1 MAPKKQISIN
11 DDEIDIGQLL
21 KKWWSFRKII
31 IFGTILITLLST
43 FILVLYNQTFPPNQK
58 LQFTRVIL
66 QGDLGENNN
75 RIIAALNSREY
86 IKESLDILDIKLN
99 PTDIINNLNV
109 KNSTNALKESLQ
121 DRIIAL
127 NNKDINELALSSEV
141 LSKIYSTLDENS
153 KSLIEINFYHL
164 PLNLSTEQSKQI
176 LKVLV
181 ENVNRKIL
189 IRTNR
194 DTIGLQVIDTDDIDL
209 YYNEYEQLARFSTM
223 VSSIQSNLS
232 ILSNNYT
239 DLLSGL
245 DLENLSS
252 LANIS
257 QKLLYETS
265 KKLGNTIAIDTL
277 NIEIDNKNKEIEDL
291 INSFKVLNTS
301 QLPEVVSSGQ
311 KNNTN
316 ENSST
321 NTTQLDGAIF
331 DKILSIGS
339 LLELNDFRLETIQK
353 IQTLQQQRNSI
364 IKQKKYLDLPS
375 QIPLE
380 DLNLINIG
388 ERIKILAN
396 IINNAIAQVRT
407 FTQPKAAVEI
417 ISDIEL
423 VNLNSNTKDQTKYV
437 LILSVLGFLIL
448 SIISILRPSR

>member
-31 IFGTILITLLST
+31 IFSTILITLLST
-43 FILVLYNQTFPPNQK
+43 FILVLYNQTFPNQK

-86 IKESLDILDIKLN
+86 IQESLDILDIKLD

-127 NNKDINELALSSEV
+127 NSKDINELALSTEA
-141 LSKIYSTLDENS
+141 LSKIYSALDVNS
-153 KSLIEINFYHL
+153 KSFIEINFYHL

-181 ENVNRKIL
+181 ENVNKKIL

-194 DTIGLQVIDTDDIDL
+194 DTIGLQMIDTDNIDL

-223 VSSIQSNLS
+223 IGTIQSNLS
-232 ILSNNYT
+232 ILSNNYK
-239 DLLSGL
+239 DLLSSL
-245 DLENLSS
+245 DLPNISN

-265 KKLGNTIAIDTL
+265 KKLGNTIAIDSL
-277 NIEIDNKNKEIEDL
+277 NIEIDNKDKEIEDL

-311 KNNTN
+311 ENNTN
-316 ENSST
+316 ENSPT

-339 LLELNDFRLETIQK
+339 LLELNDFRLETVQK
-353 IQTLQQQRNSI
+353 IQTLQLQRSSI
-364 IKQKKYLDLPS
+364 IKQKEYLDLPL
-375 QIPLE
+375 QIPLK
-380 DLNLINIG
+380 DLKLIDVG
-388 ERIKILAN
+388 DRIKVLSN

-417 ISDIEL
+417 VSDIEL
-423 VNLNSNTKDQTKYV
+423 VNLNSNIKDQTKYV

>member
-43 FILVLYNQTFPPNQK
+43 FILVLYNQTFPNQK

-86 IKESLDILDIKLN
+86 IQESLDILDIKLD

-127 NNKDINELALSSEV
+127 NSKDINELALSTEA
-141 LSKIYSTLDENS
+141 LSKIYSALDVNS
-153 KSLIEINFYHL
+153 KSFIEINFYHL

-181 ENVNRKIL
+181 ENVNKKIL
-189 IRTNR
+189 TRTNR
-194 DTIGLQVIDTDDIDL
+194 DTIGLQVIDTDTIDL

-223 VSSIQSNLS
+223 IGSIQSNLS
-232 ILSNNYT
+232 ILSNNYK
-239 DLLSGL
+239 DLLSSL
-245 DLENLSS
+245 DLPNISN

-265 KKLGNTIAIDTL
+265 KKLGNTIAIDSL
-277 NIEIDNKNKEIEDL
+277 NIEIDNKDKEIEDL

-311 KNNTN
+311 ENNTN
-316 ENSST
+316 ENSPT

-339 LLELNDFRLETIQK
+339 LLELNDFRLETVQR
-353 IQTLQQQRNSI
+353 IQTLQLQRSSI
-364 IKQKKYLDLPS
+364 IKQKEYLDLPL
-375 QIPLE
+375 QIPLK
-380 DLNLINIG
+380 DLKLIDIG
-388 ERIKILAN
+388 DRIKVLSN

-417 ISDIEL
+417 VSDIEL
-423 VNLNSNTKDQTKYV
+423 VNLNSNIKDQTKYV

>member
-1 MAPKKQISIN
+1 MAQFLSLYY
-11 DDEIDIGQLL
+11 QL
-21 KKWWSFRKII
+21 F
-31 IFGTILITLLST
+31 F
-43 FILVLYNQTFPPNQK
+43 LVLVNQK
-58 LQFTRVIL
+58 LPNQRIQFIRVIL

-75 RIIAALNSREY
+75 RIIAALSSREY
-86 IKESLDILDIKLN
+86 VQESLNILDIKLD

-109 KNSTNALKESLQ
+109 KNSTNSLKESLQ

-127 NNKDINELALSSEV
+127 NSKDINQLALSSEA

-153 KSLIEINFYHL
+153 KNFIEINFYHL

-176 LKVLV
+176 LNVLV
-181 ENVNRKIL
+181 ENVNKKIL
-189 IRTNR
+189 SRTNR
-194 DTIGLQVIDTDDIDL
+194 DNIGLQIINTYSADVN
-209 YYNEYEQLARFSTM
+209 YSEYEQLDRLSTM
-223 VSSIQSNLS
+223 IGSIQSNLS
-232 ILSNNYT
+232 ILSNNYG
-239 DLLSGL
+239 DLLSEL
-245 DLENLSS
+245 DLTNLTS

-257 QKLLYETS
+257 QKLFYETS
-265 KKLGNTIAIDTL
+265 KQLGNNIAKDSL
-277 NIEIDNKNKEIEDL
+277 NIEIAAKDQEIEDL
-291 INSFKVLNTS
+291 INSFKVLNTA

-364 IKQKKYLDLPS
+364 IKQKEYLDLPS
-375 QIPLE
+375 KIPLE

-396 IINNAIAQVRT
+396 IINDAIAQVRT

-417 ISDIEL
+417 VSDIEL
-423 VNLNSNTKDQTKYV
+423 VNLNSNKKDQGKYV

-448 SIISILRPSR
+448 SIISILRPTR

>member
-1 MAPKKQISIN
+1 MASKKQISIN

-43 FILVLYNQTFPPNQK
+43 FILVLYNQTFPNQK

-86 IKESLDILDIKLN
+86 IQESLDILDIKLD

-127 NNKDINELALSSEV
+127 NSKDINELALSSEA
-141 LSKIYSTLDENS
+141 LSKIYSALDVNS
-153 KSLIEINFYHL
+153 KNFIEINFYHL

-194 DTIGLQVIDTDDIDL
+194 DTIGLQVIDTDNIDL
-209 YYNEYEQLARFSTM
+209 YYNEYEQLARLSTM

-232 ILSNNYT
+232 ILSNNYK
-239 DLLSGL
+239 DLLSSL
-245 DLENLSS
+245 DLTNLAS

-265 KKLGNTIAIDTL
+265 KKLGNTIAIDSL
-277 NIEIDNKNKEIEDL
+277 NIEIDNKDKEIEDL

-311 KNNTN
+311 ENNTN
-316 ENSST
+316 ENSPT

-339 LLELNDFRLETIQK
+339 LLELNDFRLETVQK
-353 IQTLQQQRNSI
+353 IQTLQLQRSSI
-364 IKQKKYLDLPS
+364 IKQKEYLDLPL
-375 QIPLE
+375 QIPLK
-380 DLNLINIG
+380 DLKLIDIG
-388 ERIKILAN
+388 DRIKVLSN

-423 VNLNSNTKDQTKYV
+423 VNLNSNIKDQTKYV

>member
-1 MAPKKQISIN
+1 MASKKQISIN

-43 FILVLYNQTFPPNQK
+43 FILVLYNQTFPNQK

-86 IKESLDILDIKLN
+86 IKESLDILDIKLD

-127 NNKDINELALSSEV
+127 SSKDINELALSSEA
-141 LSKIYSTLDENS
+141 LSKIYSVLDENS
-153 KSLIEINFYHL
+153 KSFIEINFYHL

-181 ENVNRKIL
+181 ENVNKKIL
-189 IRTNR
+189 SRTNR
-194 DTIGLQVIDTDDIDL
+194 DTIGLQIIDTYSADVN
-209 YYNEYEQLARFSTM
+209 YSEYEQLDRLSTM
-223 VSSIQSNLS
+223 IGSIQSNLS
-232 ILSNNYT
+232 ILSNNYG
-239 DLLSGL
+239 DLLSDL
-245 DLENLSS
+245 DLTNLTS

-257 QKLLYETS
+257 QKLFYETS
-265 KKLGNTIAIDTL
+265 KQLGNNIAKDSL
-277 NIEIDNKNKEIEDL
+277 NIEIAAKDQEIEDL
-291 INSFKVLNTS
+291 INSFKVLNTA

-364 IKQKKYLDLPS
+364 IKQKEYLDLPS

-388 ERIKILAN
+388 EKIKNLSN

-417 ISDIEL
+417 VSDIEL
-423 VNLNSNTKDQTKYV
+423 VNLNSNKKDQGKYV

-448 SIISILRPSR
+448 SIISILRPTR

>member
-1 MAPKKQISIN
+1 MASKKKISIN
-11 DDEIDIGQLL
+11 DYEIDIGQLL
-21 KKWWSFRKII
+21 KNCWSFRKII

-43 FILVLYNQTFPPNQK
+43 FILVFVSQTFPNQRI
-58 LQFTRVIL
+58 QFTRVIL

-86 IKESLDILDIKLN
+86 IQESLNILDIKLD

-109 KNSTNALKESLQ
+109 KNSTNAFKESLQ

-127 NNKDINELALSSEV
+127 NSKDINELAISSEV

-153 KSLIEINFYHL
+153 KNFIEVNFYHL
-164 PLNLSTEQSKQI
+164 PLNLSTEQSKQF

-181 ENVNRKIL
+181 QNVNRKIL

-194 DTIGLQVIDTDDIDL
+194 DPIALQMIDTDNIDL

-223 VSSIQSNLS
+223 IGTIQSNLS
-232 ILSNNYT
+232 ILSNNYK

-245 DLENLSS
+245 DLPNISN

-265 KKLGNTIAIDTL
+265 KKLGNTIAIDSL
-277 NIEIDNKNKEIEDL
+277 NIEIDNKDKEIEDL

-301 QLPEVVSSGQ
+301 QLSEFVSSGQ
-311 KNNTN
+311 ENNTN
-316 ENSST
+316 ENSPT

-339 LLELNDFRLETIQK
+339 LLELNDFRLETVQK
-353 IQTLQQQRNSI
+353 IQTLQLQRSSI
-364 IKQKKYLDLPS
+364 IKQKEYLDLPL
-375 QIPLE
+375 QIPLK
-380 DLNLINIG
+380 DLNLLEIG
-388 ERIKILAN
+388 ERITLLSN

-417 ISDIEL
+417 VSDIEL
-423 VNLNSNTKDQTKYV
+423 VNLNSNIKDQTKYV

>member
-1 MAPKKQISIN
+1 MASKKQISIS

-43 FILVLYNQTFPPNQK
+43 FILVLYNQTFPNQK

-86 IKESLDILDIKLN
+86 IKESLDILDIKLD

-127 NNKDINELALSSEV
+127 SSKDINELALSSEA
-141 LSKIYSTLDENS
+141 LSKIYSVLDENS
-153 KSLIEINFYHL
+153 KSFIEINFYHL

-181 ENVNRKIL
+181 ENVNKKIL
-189 IRTNR
+189 SRTNR
-194 DTIGLQVIDTDDIDL
+194 DTIGLQMIDTYDADL
-209 YYNEYEQLARFSTM
+209 YYSEYEQLDRLSTM
-223 VSSIQSNLS
+223 IGSIQSNLS
-232 ILSNNYT
+232 ILSNNYG
-239 DLLSGL
+239 DLLSDL
-245 DLENLSS
+245 DLTNLTS

-257 QKLLYETS
+257 QKLFYETS
-265 KKLGNTIAIDTL
+265 KQLGNNIAKDSL
-277 NIEIDNKNKEIEDL
+277 NIEIAAKDQEIEDL
-291 INSFKVLNTS
+291 INSFKVLNTA
-301 QLPEVVSSGQ
+301 QLPEIVSSGQ

-364 IKQKKYLDLPS
+364 IKQKEYLDLPS

-388 ERIKILAN
+388 EKIKILAN
-396 IINNAIAQVRT
+396 IINDAILQVRA

-417 ISDIEL
+417 VSDIEL
-423 VNLNSNTKDQTKYV
+423 VNLNSNKKDQGKYV

-448 SIISILRPSR
+448 SIISILRPTR

>member
-31 IFGTILITLLST
+31 IFSTILITLLST
-43 FILVLYNQTFPPNQK
+43 FILVLYNQTFPNQK

-86 IKESLDILDIKLN
+86 IQESLDILDIKLD

-127 NNKDINELALSSEV
+127 NSKDINELALSSEA
-141 LSKIYSTLDENS
+141 LSKIYSALDVNS
-153 KSLIEINFYHL
+153 KSFIEINFYHL

-176 LKVLV
+176 LKVLI
-181 ENVNRKIL
+181 ENVNKKIL

-194 DTIGLQVIDTDDIDL
+194 DTIGLQMIDTDNIDL

-239 DLLSGL
+239 DLLSGM

-265 KKLGNTIAIDTL
+265 KKLGNTIAIDSL
-277 NIEIDNKNKEIEDL
+277 NIEIDNKDKEIEDL

-301 QLPEVVSSGQ
+301 QLSEFVSSGQ
-311 KNNTN
+311 ENNTN
-316 ENSST
+316 ENSPT

-339 LLELNDFRLETIQK
+339 LLELNDFRLETVQK
-353 IQTLQQQRNSI
+353 IQTLQLQRSSI
-364 IKQKKYLDLPS
+364 IKQKEYLDLPL
-375 QIPLE
+375 QIPLK
-380 DLNLINIG
+380 DLNLLEIG
-388 ERIKILAN
+388 ERIILLSN
-396 IINNAIAQVRT
+396 IINKAIAQVRT

-423 VNLNSNTKDQTKYV
+423 VNLNSNIKDQTKYV

>member
-1 MAPKKQISIN
+1 MDSKKQISIN

-43 FILVLYNQTFPPNQK
+43 FILVLYNQTFPNQK

-86 IKESLDILDIKLN
+86 IQESLDILDIKLD
-99 PTDIINNLNV
+99 PTDIINNLNI
-109 KNSTNALKESLQ
+109 KNSTNPLKESLQ
-121 DRIIAL
+121 DRILAL
-127 NNKDINELALSSEV
+127 NDKDINELALSSEV

-181 ENVNRKIL
+181 ENVNKKIL
-189 IRTNR
+189 SRTNR
-194 DTIGLQVIDTDDIDL
+194 DNIGLQIINTYSADVN
-209 YYNEYEQLARFSTM
+209 YSEYEQLDRLSTM
-223 VSSIQSNLS
+223 IGSIQSNLS
-232 ILSNNYT
+232 ILSNDYR
-239 DLLSGL
+239 DLLSEL
-245 DLENLSS
+245 DLTSLTS
-252 LANIS
+252 LANSS
-257 QKLLYETS
+257 QKLFYETS
-265 KKLGNTIAIDTL
+265 KQLGNNIAKDSL
-277 NIEIDNKNKEIEDL
+277 NIEIAAKDQEIEDL
-291 INSFKVLNTS
+291 INSFKVLNTA

-388 ERIKILAN
+388 EKIKNLSN
-396 IINNAIAQVRT
+396 IINNAILQVRT

-423 VNLNSNTKDQTKYV
+423 VNLNSYIKDQTKYV

>member
-1 MAPKKQISIN
+1 MASKKQISIN
-11 DDEIDIGQLL
+11 EDEIDIGQLL

-43 FILVLYNQTFPPNQK
+43 FILVLYNQTFPNQK

-86 IKESLDILDIKLN
+86 IKESLDILDIKLD

-127 NNKDINELALSSEV
+127 SSKDINELALSSEA
-141 LSKIYSTLDENS
+141 LSKIYSVLDENS
-153 KSLIEINFYHL
+153 KSFIEINFYHL

-181 ENVNRKIL
+181 ENVNKKIL
-189 IRTNR
+189 SRTNR
-194 DTIGLQVIDTDDIDL
+194 DNIGLQIIDTYSADV
-209 YYNEYEQLARFSTM
+209 YYSEYEQLDRLSTM
-223 VSSIQSNLS
+223 IGSIQSNLS
-232 ILSNNYT
+232 ILSNNYG
-239 DLLSGL
+239 DLLSDL
-245 DLENLSS
+245 DLTNLTS

-257 QKLLYETS
+257 QKLFYETS
-265 KKLGNTIAIDTL
+265 KQLGNNIAKDSL
-277 NIEIDNKNKEIEDL
+277 NIEIAAKDQEIEDL
-291 INSFKVLNTS
+291 INSFKVLNTA

-364 IKQKKYLDLPS
+364 IKQKEYLDLPS

-388 ERIKILAN
+388 EKIKILAN
-396 IINNAIAQVRT
+396 IINDAIAQVRA

-417 ISDIEL
+417 VSDIEL
-423 VNLNSNTKDQTKYV
+423 VNLNSNKKDQKKYV

-448 SIISILRPSR
+448 SIISILRPTR

>member
-43 FILVLYNQTFPPNQK
+43 FILVLYNQTFPNQK

-86 IKESLDILDIKLN
+86 IQESLDILDIKLD

-109 KNSTNALKESLQ
+109 KNSTNPLKESLQ

-127 NNKDINELALSSEV
+127 NSKDINELALSSEA
-141 LSKIYSTLDENS
+141 LSKIYSALDVNS
-153 KSLIEINFYHL
+153 KNFIEINFYHL

-181 ENVNRKIL
+181 ENVNKKIL

-194 DTIGLQVIDTDDIDL
+194 DTIGLQMIDTDNIDL

-223 VSSIQSNLS
+223 IGSIQSNLS
-232 ILSNNYT
+232 ILSNNYK
-239 DLLSGL
+239 DLLSSL
-245 DLENLSS
+245 DLPNISN

-265 KKLGNTIAIDTL
+265 KKLGNTIAIDSL
-277 NIEIDNKNKEIEDL
+277 NIEIDNKDKEIEDL

-311 KNNTN
+311 ENNTN
-316 ENSST
+316 ENSPT

-339 LLELNDFRLETIQK
+339 LLELNDFRLETVQK
-353 IQTLQQQRNSI
+353 IQTLQLQRSSI
-364 IKQKKYLDLPS
+364 IKQKEYLDLPL
-375 QIPLE
+375 QIPLK
-380 DLNLINIG
+380 DLKLIDVG
-388 ERIKILAN
+388 DRIKVLSN

-417 ISDIEL
+417 VSDIEL
-423 VNLNSNTKDQTKYV
+423 VNLNSNIKDQTKYV

>member
-1 MAPKKQISIN
+1 MASKKQISIN

-43 FILVLYNQTFPPNQK
+43 FILVLYNQTFPNQK

-86 IKESLDILDIKLN
+86 IKESLDILDIKLD

-127 NNKDINELALSSEV
+127 SSKDINELALSSEA
-141 LSKIYSTLDENS
+141 LSKIYSVLDENS
-153 KSLIEINFYHL
+153 KSFIEINFYHL

-181 ENVNRKIL
+181 ENVNKKIL
-189 IRTNR
+189 SRTNR
-194 DTIGLQVIDTDDIDL
+194 DTIGLNIIDTYSADL
-209 YYNEYEQLARFSTM
+209 NYSEYEKLDRLSTLIG
-223 VSSIQSNLS
+223 SIQSNLS
-232 ILSNNYT
+232 ILSNNYG
-239 DLLSGL
+239 DLLSDL
-245 DLENLSS
+245 DLTNLTS

-257 QKLLYETS
+257 QKLFYETS
-265 KKLGNTIAIDTL
+265 KQLGNNIAKDSL
-277 NIEIDNKNKEIEDL
+277 NIEIAAKNQEIEDL
-291 INSFKVLNTS
+291 INSFKVLNTA
-301 QLPEVVSSGQ
+301 QLPEIVSSGQ

-364 IKQKKYLDLPS
+364 IKQKEYLDLPS

-396 IINNAIAQVRT
+396 IINNAIAQVRA

-417 ISDIEL
+417 VSDIEL
-423 VNLNSNTKDQTKYV
+423 VNLNSNKKDQRKYV

-448 SIISILRPSR
+448 SIISILRPTR

>member
-1 MAPKKQISIN
+1 MASKKQISIN

-86 IKESLDILDIKLN
+86 IKESLDILDIKLD

-127 NNKDINELALSSEV
+127 SSKDINELALSSEA
-141 LSKIYSTLDENS
+141 LSKIYSVLDENS
-153 KSLIEINFYHL
+153 KSFIEINFYHL
-164 PLNLSTEQSKQI
+164 PLNLSTEQSKQF

-181 ENVNRKIL
+181 QNVNRKIL

-194 DTIGLQVIDTDDIDL
+194 DTIGLQMIDTDNIDL

-223 VSSIQSNLS
+223 IGSIQSNLS
-232 ILSNNYT
+232 ILSNNYG
-239 DLLSGL
+239 DLLSDL
-245 DLENLSS
+245 DLTNLTS

-257 QKLLYETS
+257 QKLFYETS
-265 KKLGNTIAIDTL
+265 KQLGNNIAKDSL
-277 NIEIDNKNKEIEDL
+277 NIEIAAKNQEIEDL
-291 INSFKVLNTS
+291 INSFKVLNTA

-339 LLELNDFRLETIQK
+339 LLELNDFRLETVQK
-353 IQTLQQQRNSI
+353 IQTLQLQRSSF
-364 IKQKKYLDLPS
+364 IKQKEYLNLPLD
-375 QIPLE
+375 IPLK
-380 DLNLINIG
+380 DLNLLEIG
-388 ERIKILAN
+388 ERISLLSN
-396 IINNAIAQVRT
+396 VINKAIEQVRT

-417 ISDIEL
+417 ISDVEL
-423 VNLNSNTKDQTKYV
+423 VNLNSNKKDQGKYV

-448 SIISILRPSR
+448 SIISILRPTR

>member
-1 MAPKKQISIN
+1 MASKKQISIN

-43 FILVLYNQTFPPNQK
+43 FILVLYNQTFPNQK

-86 IKESLDILDIKLN
+86 IQESLDILDIKLD

-127 NNKDINELALSSEV
+127 NSKDINELALSSEA

-153 KSLIEINFYHL
+153 KNFIEINFYHL
-164 PLNLSTEQSKQI
+164 PLNLSTEQSKQF

-181 ENVNRKIL
+181 ENVNKKIL

-194 DTIGLQVIDTDDIDL
+194 DTIGLQMIDTDNIDL

-223 VSSIQSNLS
+223 IGSIQSNLS
-232 ILSNNYT
+232 ILSNNYK
-239 DLLSGL
+239 DLLSSL
-245 DLENLSS
+245 DLPNISN

-265 KKLGNTIAIDTL
+265 KKLGNTIAIDSL
-277 NIEIDNKNKEIEDL
+277 NIEITTKDLEIEDL

-311 KNNTN
+311 ENNTN
-316 ENSST
+316 ENSPT

-339 LLELNDFRLETIQK
+339 LLELNDFRLETVQK
-353 IQTLQQQRNSI
+353 IQTLQLQRSSI
-364 IKQKKYLDLPS
+364 IKQKEYLDLPL
-375 QIPLE
+375 QIPLK
-380 DLNLINIG
+380 DLNLLEIG
-388 ERIKILAN
+388 ERIILLSN
-396 IINNAIAQVRT
+396 VINKAIAQVRT
-407 FTQPKAAVEI
+407 FTQPKDAVEI

-423 VNLNSNTKDQTKYV
+423 VNLNSNIKDQTKYV

>member
-1 MAPKKQISIN
+1 MASKKQISIN

-43 FILVLYNQTFPPNQK
+43 FILVLYNQTFPNQK

-86 IKESLDILDIKLN
+86 IKESLDILDIKLD

-127 NNKDINELALSSEV
+127 SSKDIKEFALSSEA
-141 LSKIYSTLDENS
+141 LSKIYSFLDENS
-153 KSLIEINFYHL
+153 KSFIEINFFHL
-164 PLNLSTEQSKQI
+164 RLNLSTEQSKQI

-181 ENVNRKIL
+181 ENVNKKIL
-189 IRTNR
+189 SRTNR
-194 DTIGLQVIDTDDIDL
+194 DAIGLQIIDTYVADL
-209 YYNEYEQLARFSTM
+209 NYSEYEQLDRLSTM
-223 VSSIQSNLS
+223 IGSIQSNLS
-232 ILSNNYT
+232 ILSNNYG
-239 DLLSGL
+239 DLLSDL
-245 DLENLSS
+245 DLTNLTS

-257 QKLLYETS
+257 QKLFYETS
-265 KKLGNTIAIDTL
+265 KQLGNNIAKDSL
-277 NIEIDNKNKEIEDL
+277 NIEIAAKDQEIEDL
-291 INSFKVLNTS
+291 INSFKVLNTA
-301 QLPEVVSSGQ
+301 QLPEIVSSGQ

-364 IKQKKYLDLPS
+364 IKQKEYLDLPS
-375 QIPLE
+375 KIPLE
-380 DLNLINIG
+380 DLNLINTG
-388 ERIKILAN
+388 EKIKILSN
-396 IINNAIAQVRT
+396 IINDAIAQVRA

-417 ISDIEL
+417 VSDIEL
-423 VNLNSNTKDQTKYV
+423 VNLNSNIKDQTKYV

-448 SIISILRPSR
+448 SIISILRPTR

>member
-1 MAPKKQISIN
+1 MASKKQISIN

-43 FILVLYNQTFPPNQK
+43 FILVLYNQTFPNQK

-86 IKESLDILDIKLN
+86 IKESLDILDIKLD

-127 NNKDINELALSSEV
+127 SSKDINELALSSEA
-141 LSKIYSTLDENS
+141 LSKIYSVLDENS
-153 KSLIEINFYHL
+153 KSFIEINFYHL

-181 ENVNRKIL
+181 ENVNKKIL
-189 IRTNR
+189 SRTNR
-194 DTIGLQVIDTDDIDL
+194 DNIGLQIIDTYSADVYDS
-209 YYNEYEQLARFSTM
+209 EYEQLDRLSTM
-223 VSSIQSNLS
+223 IGSIQSNLS
-232 ILSNNYT
+232 ILSNNYG
-239 DLLSGL
+239 DLLSDL
-245 DLENLSS
+245 DLTNLTS

-257 QKLLYETS
+257 QKLFYETS
-265 KKLGNTIAIDTL
+265 KQLGNNIAKDSL
-277 NIEIDNKNKEIEDL
+277 NIEIAAKDQEIEDL
-291 INSFKVLNTS
+291 INSFKVLNTA

-364 IKQKKYLDLPS
+364 IKQKEYLDLPS

-388 ERIKILAN
+388 EKIKNLSN
-396 IINNAIAQVRT
+396 IINNAILQVRT

-417 ISDIEL
+417 VSDIEL
-423 VNLNSNTKDQTKYV
+423 VNLNSNKKDQKKYV

-448 SIISILRPSR
+448 SIISILRPTR

>member
-1 MAPKKQISIN
+1 M
-11 DDEIDIGQLL
+11 
-21 KKWWSFRKII
+21 
-31 IFGTILITLLST
+31 
-43 FILVLYNQTFPPNQK
+43 
-58 LQFTRVIL
+58 
-66 QGDLGENNN
+66 
-75 RIIAALNSREY
+75 
-86 IKESLDILDIKLN
+86 DIKLD
-99 PTDIINNLNV
+99 PTDIINNLNI
-109 KNSTNALKESLQ
+109 KNSTNPLKESLQ

-127 NNKDINELALSSEV
+127 NSKDINELALSSEAV
-141 LSKIYSTLDENS
+141 SKIYSALDVNS
-153 KSLIEINFYHL
+153 KSFIEINFYHL

-194 DTIGLQVIDTDDIDL
+194 DTIGLQVIDTDNIDL

-223 VSSIQSNLS
+223 IGSIQSNLS
-232 ILSNNYT
+232 ILSNNYK
-239 DLLSGL
+239 DLLSSL
-245 DLENLSS
+245 DLPNISN

-265 KKLGNTIAIDTL
+265 KKLGNTIAIDSL
-277 NIEIDNKNKEIEDL
+277 NIEIATKDLEMEDL

-311 KNNTN
+311 ENNTN
-316 ENSST
+316 ENSPT

-339 LLELNDFRLETIQK
+339 LLELNDFRLETVKK
-353 IQTLQQQRNSI
+353 IQTLQLQRSSF
-364 IKQKKYLDLPS
+364 IKQKEYLDLPL
-375 QIPLE
+375 QIPLK
-380 DLNLINIG
+380 DLNLIDIG
-388 ERIKILAN
+388 DRIIFLSS

-423 VNLNSNTKDQTKYV
+423 VDLTSNKKVQIKYV
-437 LILSVLGFLIL
+437 VILSVLGFLIL

>member
-1 MAPKKQISIN
+1 MASKKQISIN
-11 DDEIDIGQLL
+11 DDEINIGQLL

-43 FILVLYNQTFPPNQK
+43 FILVLYNQTFPNQK

-86 IKESLDILDIKLN
+86 IKESLDILDIKLD

-127 NNKDINELALSSEV
+127 SSKDIKEFALSSEA
-141 LSKIYSTLDENS
+141 LSKIYSVLDENS
-153 KSLIEINFYHL
+153 KSFIEINFYHL

-181 ENVNRKIL
+181 ENVNKKIL
-189 IRTNR
+189 SRTNR
-194 DTIGLQVIDTDDIDL
+194 DNIGLQIIDTYSADVN
-209 YYNEYEQLARFSTM
+209 YSEYEQLDSFSTM
-223 VSSIQSNLS
+223 IGSIQSNLS
-232 ILSNNYT
+232 ILSNNYG
-239 DLLSGL
+239 DLLSDL
-245 DLENLSS
+245 DLTNLTS

-257 QKLLYETS
+257 QKLFYETS
-265 KKLGNTIAIDTL
+265 KQLGNNIAKDSL
-277 NIEIDNKNKEIEDL
+277 NIEIAAKDQEIEDL
-291 INSFKVLNTS
+291 INSFEVLNTE

-353 IQTLQQQRNSI
+353 IQTLQLQRNSI
-364 IKQKKYLDLPS
+364 IKQKEYLDLPS

-388 ERIKILAN
+388 EKIKILAN

-417 ISDIEL
+417 VSDIEL
-423 VNLNSNTKDQTKYV
+423 VNLNSNKKDQGKYV

-448 SIISILRPSR
+448 SIISILRPTR

>member
-1 MAPKKQISIN
+1 MASKKQISIN

-43 FILVLYNQTFPPNQK
+43 FILVLYNQTFPNQK

-86 IKESLDILDIKLN
+86 IKESLDILDIKLD

-127 NNKDINELALSSEV
+127 SSKDINELALSSEA
-141 LSKIYSTLDENS
+141 LSKIYSVLDENS
-153 KSLIEINFYHL
+153 KSFIEINFYHL

-181 ENVNRKIL
+181 ENVNKKIL
-189 IRTNR
+189 SRTNR
-194 DTIGLQVIDTDDIDL
+194 DNIGLQIIDTYSADVYDS
-209 YYNEYEQLARFSTM
+209 EYEQLDRLSTM
-223 VSSIQSNLS
+223 IGSIQSNLS
-232 ILSNNYT
+232 ILSNNYG
-239 DLLSGL
+239 DLLSDL
-245 DLENLSS
+245 DLTNLTS

-257 QKLLYETS
+257 QKLFYETS
-265 KKLGNTIAIDTL
+265 KQLGNNIAKDSL
-277 NIEIDNKNKEIEDL
+277 NIEIAAKDQEIEDL
-291 INSFKVLNTS
+291 INSFKVLNTA

-364 IKQKKYLDLPS
+364 IKQKEYLDLPS

-380 DLNLINIG
+380 DLNLINIK
-388 ERIKILAN
+388 EKIKILSN
-396 IINNAIAQVRT
+396 IINNAILQVRT

-417 ISDIEL
+417 VSDIEL
-423 VNLNSNTKDQTKYV
+423 VNLNSNKKDQGKYV

-448 SIISILRPSR
+448 SIISILRPTR

>member
-1 MAPKKQISIN
+1 MASKKQISIN
-11 DDEIDIGQLL
+11 DDEINIGQLL

-43 FILVLYNQTFPPNQK
+43 FILVLYNQTFPNQK

-86 IKESLDILDIKLN
+86 IKESLDILDIKLD

-127 NNKDINELALSSEV
+127 SSKDINELALSSEA
-141 LSKIYSTLDENS
+141 LRKIYSVLDENS
-153 KSLIEINFYHL
+153 KSFIEINFYHL

-181 ENVNRKIL
+181 QNVNRKIL

-194 DTIGLQVIDTDDIDL
+194 DTIGLQMIDTDNMDL

-223 VSSIQSNLS
+223 IGSIQSNLS
-232 ILSNNYT
+232 ILSNNYG
-239 DLLSGL
+239 DLLSDL
-245 DLENLSS
+245 DLTNLTS

-257 QKLLYETS
+257 QKLFYETS
-265 KKLGNTIAIDTL
+265 KQLGNNIAKDSL
-277 NIEIDNKNKEIEDL
+277 NIEIAAKDQEIEDL
-291 INSFKVLNTS
+291 INSFKVLNTA

-364 IKQKKYLDLPS
+364 IKQKEYLDLPS

-388 ERIKILAN
+388 EKIKILAN
-396 IINNAIAQVRT
+396 IINDAIAQVRA

-417 ISDIEL
+417 VSDIEL
-423 VNLNSNTKDQTKYV
+423 VNLNSNKKDQGKYV

-448 SIISILRPSR
+448 SIISILRPTR

>member
-1 MAPKKQISIN
+1 MASKKQISIN

-43 FILVLYNQTFPPNQK
+43 FILVLYNQTFPNQK

-86 IKESLDILDIKLN
+86 IQESLDILDIKLD

-109 KNSTNALKESLQ
+109 KNSTNPLKESLQ
-121 DRIIAL
+121 NRIIAL
-127 NNKDINELALSSEV
+127 NSKDINELALSSEA
-141 LSKIYSTLDENS
+141 LSKIYSALDVNS
-153 KSLIEINFYHL
+153 KNFIEINFYHL

-181 ENVNRKIL
+181 QNVNRKIL

-194 DTIGLQVIDTDDIDL
+194 DTIGLQMIDTDNIDL

-232 ILSNNYT
+232 ILSNNYK
-239 DLLSGL
+239 DLLSSL
-245 DLENLSS
+245 DLPNISN

-265 KKLGNTIAIDTL
+265 KKLGNTIAIDSL
-277 NIEIDNKNKEIEDL
+277 NIEIATKDLEIEDL

-311 KNNTN
+311 ENNTN

-339 LLELNDFRLETIQK
+339 LLELNDFRLETVQK
-353 IQTLQQQRNSI
+353 IQTLQLQRSSI
-364 IKQKKYLDLPS
+364 IKQKEYLDLPL
-375 QIPLE
+375 QIPLK
-380 DLNLINIG
+380 DLKLIDVG
-388 ERIKILAN
+388 DRIKVLSN

-417 ISDIEL
+417 VSDIEL
-423 VNLNSNTKDQTKYV
+423 VNLNSNIKDQTKYV

>member
-1 MAPKKQISIN
+1 M
-11 DDEIDIGQLL
+11 
-21 KKWWSFRKII
+21 
-31 IFGTILITLLST
+31 
-43 FILVLYNQTFPPNQK
+43 
-58 LQFTRVIL
+58 
-66 QGDLGENNN
+66 
-75 RIIAALNSREY
+75 
-86 IKESLDILDIKLN
+86 
-99 PTDIINNLNV
+99 
-109 KNSTNALKESLQ
+109 Q

-127 NNKDINELALSSEV
+127 NSKDINELALSTEA
-141 LSKIYSTLDENS
+141 LSKIYSALDVNS
-153 KSLIEINFYHL
+153 KNFIEINFYHL

-194 DTIGLQVIDTDDIDL
+194 DTIGLQVIDTDNIDL

-223 VSSIQSNLS
+223 IGSIQSNLS
-232 ILSNNYT
+232 ILSNNYK
-239 DLLSGL
+239 DLLSSL
-245 DLENLSS
+245 DLPNISN

-265 KKLGNTIAIDTL
+265 KKLGNTIAIDSL
-277 NIEIDNKNKEIEDL
+277 NIEIDNKDIEIEDL

-311 KNNTN
+311 ENNTN

-339 LLELNDFRLETIQK
+339 LLELNDFRLETVQK
-353 IQTLQQQRNSI
+353 IQTLQLQRSSI
-364 IKQKKYLDLPS
+364 IKQKEYLDLPL
-375 QIPLE
+375 QIPLK
-380 DLNLINIG
+380 DLNLIDIG
-388 ERIKILAN
+388 DRIIFLSS

-417 ISDIEL
+417 VSDIEL

>member
-1 MAPKKQISIN
+1 MASKKQISIN
-11 DDEIDIGQLL
+11 DDEINIGQLL
-21 KKWWSFRKII
+21 IKWWSFRKII

-43 FILVLYNQTFPPNQK
+43 FILVLYNQTFPNQK

-86 IKESLDILDIKLN
+86 IKESLDIFDIKLD

-121 DRIIAL
+121 DRIISL
-127 NNKDINELALSSEV
+127 SSKDIKEFALSSEA
-141 LSKIYSTLDENS
+141 LSKIYSVLDENS
-153 KSLIEINFYHL
+153 KSFIEINFYHL

-181 ENVNRKIL
+181 ENVNKKIL
-189 IRTNR
+189 SRTNR
-194 DTIGLQVIDTDDIDL
+194 DNIGLQIIDTYSADVYDS
-209 YYNEYEQLARFSTM
+209 EYEQLDRLSTM
-223 VSSIQSNLS
+223 IGSIQSNLS
-232 ILSNNYT
+232 ILSNNYK
-239 DLLSGL
+239 DLLSSL
-245 DLENLSS
+245 DLPNISN

-265 KKLGNTIAIDTL
+265 KKLGNTIAKDSL
-277 NIEIDNKNKEIEDL
+277 NIEIAAKDQEIEDL
-291 INSFKVLNTS
+291 INSFKVLNTT

-339 LLELNDFRLETIQK
+339 LLELNDFRLETVQK
-353 IQTLQQQRNSI
+353 IQTLQLQRSSF
-364 IKQKKYLDLPS
+364 IKQKEYLDLPLD
-375 QIPLE
+375 IPLK
-380 DLNLINIG
+380 DLNLLEIG
-388 ERIKILAN
+388 ERIILLSN
-396 IINNAIAQVRT
+396 VINKAIAQVRT

-417 ISDIEL
+417 ISDVEL
-423 VNLNSNTKDQTKYV
+423 ITLNSNLKDQTKYV

-448 SIISILRPSR
+448 SIISILRPTR

>member
-1 MAPKKQISIN
+1 MASKKQISIN

-43 FILVLYNQTFPPNQK
+43 FILVLYNQTFPNQK

-86 IKESLDILDIKLN
+86 IKESLDILDIKLD

-127 NNKDINELALSSEV
+127 SSKDINELALSSEA
-141 LSKIYSTLDENS
+141 LSKIYSVLDENS
-153 KSLIEINFYHL
+153 KSFIEINFYHL

-181 ENVNRKIL
+181 ENVNKKIL
-189 IRTNR
+189 SRTNR
-194 DTIGLQVIDTDDIDL
+194 DNIGLQIIDTYSADVN
-209 YYNEYEQLARFSTM
+209 YSEYEQLDRLSTM
-223 VSSIQSNLS
+223 IGSIQSNLS
-232 ILSNNYT
+232 ILSNNYG
-239 DLLSGL
+239 DLLSDL
-245 DLENLSS
+245 DLTNLTS

-257 QKLLYETS
+257 QKLFYETS
-265 KKLGNTIAIDTL
+265 KQLGNNIAKDSL
-277 NIEIDNKNKEIEDL
+277 NIEIAAKDQEIEDL
-291 INSFKVLNTS
+291 INSFEVLNTA

-364 IKQKKYLDLPS
+364 IKQKEYLDLPS

-388 ERIKILAN
+388 EKIKILAN
-396 IINNAIAQVRT
+396 IINNAIAQVRA

-417 ISDIEL
+417 VSDIEL
-423 VNLNSNTKDQTKYV
+423 VNLNSNKKDQGKYV

-448 SIISILRPSR
+448 SIISILRPTR

>member
-43 FILVLYNQTFPPNQK
+43 FILVLYNQTFPNQK

-86 IKESLDILDIKLN
+86 IQESLDILDIKLD
-99 PTDIINNLNV
+99 PTDIINNLNI

-121 DRIIAL
+121 DRITAL
-127 NNKDINELALSSEV
+127 NNKDINELALSSEA

-153 KSLIEINFYHL
+153 KNFIEINFYHL

-194 DTIGLQVIDTDDIDL
+194 DTIGLQMIDTDNIDL

-223 VSSIQSNLS
+223 IGSIQSNLS
-232 ILSNNYT
+232 ILSNNYK
-239 DLLSGL
+239 DLLSVL
-245 DLENLSS
+245 DLQNLSS

-265 KKLGNTIAIDTL
+265 KKLGNTIAIDSL
-277 NIEIDNKNKEIEDL
+277 NIEIDNKDNEIEDL

-311 KNNTN
+311 ENNTN

-353 IQTLQQQRNSI
+353 IQTLQLQRSSI
-364 IKQKKYLDLPS
+364 IKQKEYLDLPS
-375 QIPLE
+375 DIPLE
-380 DLNLINIG
+380 DLSLKKIG
-388 ERIKILAN
+388 DRIKFLSN

-423 VNLNSNTKDQTKYV
+423 VNLNSNIKDQTKYV

>member
-1 MAPKKQISIN
+1 MASKKQISIS

-31 IFGTILITLLST
+31 IFSTILITLLST
-43 FILVLYNQTFPPNQK
+43 FILVLYNQTFPNQK

-86 IKESLDILDIKLN
+86 IQESLNILDIKLD

-127 NNKDINELALSSEV
+127 NSKDINQLALSTEA
-141 LSKIYSTLDENS
+141 LSKIYSALDASS
-153 KSLIEINFYHL
+153 KNFIEINFYHL

-176 LKVLV
+176 LKVLI
-181 ENVNRKIL
+181 ENVNKKIL

-194 DTIGLQVIDTDDIDL
+194 DTIGLQMIDTDNIDL

-223 VSSIQSNLS
+223 IGTIQSNLS
-232 ILSNNYT
+232 ILSNNYK
-239 DLLSGL
+239 DLLSSL
-245 DLENLSS
+245 DLPNISN

-265 KKLGNTIAIDTL
+265 KKLGNTIAIDSL
-277 NIEIDNKNKEIEDL
+277 NIEIDNKDKEIEDL

-311 KNNTN
+311 ENNTN
-316 ENSST
+316 ENSPT

-339 LLELNDFRLETIQK
+339 LLELNDFRLETVQK
-353 IQTLQQQRNSI
+353 IQTLQLQRSSI
-364 IKQKKYLDLPS
+364 IKQKEYLDLPLK
-375 QIPLE
+375 IPLK
-380 DLNLINIG
+380 DLNLLEIG
-388 ERIKILAN
+388 ERIILLSN
-396 IINNAIAQVRT
+396 VINKAIAQVRT
-407 FTQPKAAVEI
+407 FTQPKNAVEI

-423 VNLNSNTKDQTKYV
+423 VNLNSNIKDQTKYV

-448 SIISILRPSR
+448 SLISILRPSR

>member
-1 MAPKKQISIN
+1 M
-11 DDEIDIGQLL
+11 
-21 KKWWSFRKII
+21 
-31 IFGTILITLLST
+31 
-43 FILVLYNQTFPPNQK
+43 
-58 LQFTRVIL
+58 
-66 QGDLGENNN
+66 
-75 RIIAALNSREY
+75 
-86 IKESLDILDIKLN
+86 DIKLD
-99 PTDIINNLNV
+99 PTDIINNLNI
-109 KNSTNALKESLQ
+109 KNSTNPLKESLQ

-127 NNKDINELALSSEV
+127 NNKDINELALSTEA
-141 LSKIYSTLDENS
+141 LSKIYSALDVNS
-153 KSLIEINFYHL
+153 KSFIEINFYHL

-194 DTIGLQVIDTDDIDL
+194 DTIGLQVIDTDNIDL

-223 VSSIQSNLS
+223 IGSIQSNLS
-232 ILSNNYT
+232 ILSNNYK
-239 DLLSGL
+239 DLLSSL
-245 DLENLSS
+245 DLPNISN

-265 KKLGNTIAIDTL
+265 KKLGNTIAIDSL
-277 NIEIDNKNKEIEDL
+277 NIEIATKDLEIEDL

-311 KNNTN
+311 ENNTN

-339 LLELNDFRLETIQK
+339 LLELNDFRLETVKK
-353 IQTLQQQRNSI
+353 IQTLQLQRSSI
-364 IKQKKYLDLPS
+364 IKQKEYLDLPL
-375 QIPLE
+375 QIPLK
-380 DLNLINIG
+380 DLNLIDIG
-388 ERIKILAN
+388 DRIIFLSS

-423 VNLNSNTKDQTKYV
+423 VNLNSNKKDQIKYV

>member
-43 FILVLYNQTFPPNQK
+43 FILVLYNQTFPNQR

-86 IKESLDILDIKLN
+86 IQESLDILDIKLD

-127 NNKDINELALSSEV
+127 NSKDINELALSSEA
-141 LSKIYSTLDENS
+141 LSKIYSALDVNS
-153 KSLIEINFYHL
+153 KSFIEINFYHL

-181 ENVNRKIL
+181 ENVNKKIL

-194 DTIGLQVIDTDDIDL
+194 DTIGLQMIDTDNIDL

-223 VSSIQSNLS
+223 IGSIQSNLS
-232 ILSNNYT
+232 ILSNNYK
-239 DLLSGL
+239 DLLSSL
-245 DLENLSS
+245 DLPNISN

-265 KKLGNTIAIDTL
+265 KKLGNTIAIDSL
-277 NIEIDNKNKEIEDL
+277 NIEIDNKDKEIEDL

-311 KNNTN
+311 ENNTN
-316 ENSST
+316 ENSPT

-339 LLELNDFRLETIQK
+339 LLELNDFRLETVQK
-353 IQTLQQQRNSI
+353 IQTLQLQRSSI
-364 IKQKKYLDLPS
+364 IKQKEYLDLPL
-375 QIPLE
+375 QIPLK
-380 DLNLINIG
+380 DLKLIDIG
-388 ERIKILAN
+388 DRIKVLSN

-423 VNLNSNTKDQTKYV
+423 VNLNSNIKDQTKYV

>member
-1 MAPKKQISIN
+1 MASKKQISIS

-43 FILVLYNQTFPPNQK
+43 FILVLYNQTFPNQK

-86 IKESLDILDIKLN
+86 IQESLDILDIKLD

-127 NNKDINELALSSEV
+127 NSKDINELALSTEA
-141 LSKIYSTLDENS
+141 LSKIYSALNVHS
-153 KSLIEINFYHL
+153 KSFIEINFYHL
-164 PLNLSTEQSKQI
+164 PLNLSTEQSKQF

-181 ENVNRKIL
+181 QNVNKKIL

-194 DTIGLQVIDTDDIDL
+194 DTIGLQVIDTDNIDL

-223 VSSIQSNLS
+223 IGSIQSNLS
-232 ILSNNYT
+232 ILSNNYK
-239 DLLSGL
+239 DLLSSL
-245 DLENLSS
+245 DLPNISN

-265 KKLGNTIAIDTL
+265 KKLGNTIAIDSL
-277 NIEIDNKNKEIEDL
+277 NIEITTKDLEIEDL

-311 KNNTN
+311 ENNTN
-316 ENSST
+316 ENSPT

-339 LLELNDFRLETIQK
+339 LLELNDFRLETVQK
-353 IQTLQQQRNSI
+353 IQTLQLQRSSI
-364 IKQKKYLDLPS
+364 IKQKEYLDLPL
-375 QIPLE
+375 QIPLK
-380 DLNLINIG
+380 DLNLLEIG
-388 ERIKILAN
+388 ERIILLSN
-396 IINNAIAQVRT
+396 VINKAIAQVRT

-423 VNLNSNTKDQTKYV
+423 VNLNSNIKDQTKYV
-437 LILSVLGFLIL
+437 LILSVLGFLIVSL
-448 SIISILRPSR
+448 ISILRPSR

>member
-1 MAPKKQISIN
+1 MASKKQISIN

-43 FILVLYNQTFPPNQK
+43 FILVLYNQTFPNQK

-86 IKESLDILDIKLN
+86 IKESLDILDIKLD

-127 NNKDINELALSSEV
+127 SSKDIKEFALSSEA
-141 LSKIYSTLDENS
+141 LSKIYSVLDENS
-153 KSLIEINFYHL
+153 KSFIEINFYHL

-181 ENVNRKIL
+181 ENVNKKIL
-189 IRTNR
+189 SRTNR
-194 DTIGLQVIDTDDIDL
+194 DNIGLQIIDTYSADVYDS
-209 YYNEYEQLARFSTM
+209 EYEQLDRLSTM
-223 VSSIQSNLS
+223 IGSIQSNLS
-232 ILSNNYT
+232 ILSNNYG
-239 DLLSGL
+239 DLLSDL
-245 DLENLSS
+245 DLTNLTS

-257 QKLLYETS
+257 QKLFYETS
-265 KKLGNTIAIDTL
+265 KQLGNNIAKDSL
-277 NIEIDNKNKEIEDL
+277 NIEIAAKDQEIEDL
-291 INSFKVLNTS
+291 INSFKVLNTA

-364 IKQKKYLDLPS
+364 IKQKEYLDLPS

-396 IINNAIAQVRT
+396 IINDAIAQVRT

-417 ISDIEL
+417 VSDIEL
-423 VNLNSNTKDQTKYV
+423 VNLNSNKKDQGKYV

-448 SIISILRPSR
+448 SIISILRPTR

>member
-1 MAPKKQISIN
+1 MASKKQISIN

-86 IKESLDILDIKLN
+86 IKESLDILDIKLD

-127 NNKDINELALSSEV
+127 SSKDINELALSSEA
-141 LSKIYSTLDENS
+141 LSKIYSVLDENS
-153 KSLIEINFYHL
+153 KSFIEINFYHL

-176 LKVLV
+176 LKELV
-181 ENVNRKIL
+181 ENVNKKIL
-189 IRTNR
+189 TRTNR
-194 DTIGLQVIDTDDIDL
+194 DAIGLQIIDTYSTDL
-209 YYNEYEQLARFSTM
+209 YYSEYEQLDRISTM
-223 VSSIQSNLS
+223 IGSIQSNLS
-232 ILSNNYT
+232 ILSNNYG
-239 DLLSGL
+239 DLLSDL
-245 DLENLSS
+245 DLTNLTS
-252 LANIS
+252 LANIA
-257 QKLLYETS
+257 QKLFYETS
-265 KKLGNTIAIDTL
+265 KQLGNNIAKDSL
-277 NIEIDNKNKEIEDL
+277 NIEIAAKDQEIEDL
-291 INSFKVLNTS
+291 INSFKVLNTA

-339 LLELNDFRLETIQK
+339 LLELNDFRLETVQK
-353 IQTLQQQRNSI
+353 IQTLQLQRSSF
-364 IKQKKYLDLPS
+364 IKQKEYLDLPLD
-375 QIPLE
+375 IPLK
-380 DLNLINIG
+380 DLNLLEIG
-388 ERIKILAN
+388 ERIILLSN
-396 IINNAIAQVRT
+396 VINNAILQVRT

-417 ISDIEL
+417 VSDIEL
-423 VNLNSNTKDQTKYV
+423 VNLNSNKKDQKKYV

-448 SIISILRPSR
+448 SIISILRQSR